1 MGWISWVTNV
11 DPPSTIFYAEYQ
23 NTGPGSSVDGR
34 VKWAGYKPTL
44 TVDDAIKFTV
54 ESFIQGSEWLPDTEV
69 KYDESL
75 WSEQWVQLAS
85 NSKIKIWKSYSL
97 LSKEWIRFFFFD
109 TLKIGF
115 VVGMSQM
122 SYTEFIFLIITFF

>member
-23 NTGPGSSVDGR
+23 NTGPGSTVDKR

-44 TVDDAIKFTV
+44 TVDDATKFTV
-54 ESFIQGSEWLPDTEV
+54 ESFIQGSEWLPDTDV

-75 WSEQWVQLAS
+75 WSEQWV
-85 NSKIKIWKSYSL
+85 SL
-97 LSKEWIRFFFFD
+97 HQIPI
-109 TLKIGF
+109 LKFGKVTVCLVKNELDF
-115 VVGMSQM
+115 S
-122 SYTEFIFLIITFF
+122 FLTH